1 MLGTNIPKS
10 ICFKLQIWVSH
21 YFLVG
26 RVKNTCSK
34 IHLFQITNNG
44 VSLFLGWLL
53 SLFPTQIYILK
64 NVSPTLKGPQTLPN
78 LHSSA
83 NCLIT
88 TFIAQIGGCI
98 YFLKW
103 IFPNPTPQRSN
114 NHSKWWVSNTNL
126 YIQLTYTPKIV
137 FSKYPTQR
145 YILKYIYSPTM
156 RPKGTQKLPNLHSS
170 LQLLA

>member
-64 NVSPTLKGPQTLPN
+64 NVSPTWRAHKNYPTYIHPPTVGMKYLLTKKSQNCWLHISIILNICVHTCLFWVSTILNSFSLSTICCN
-78 LHSSA
+78 LH
-83 NCLIT
+83 N
-88 TFIAQIGGCI
+88 TFTFTLSMVDHGLNGHPNKIPTHISLKWSYI
-98 YFLKW
+98 YFWYWKC
-103 IFPNPTPQRSN
+103 I
-114 NHSKWWVSNTNL
+114 
-126 YIQLTYTPKIV
+126 
-137 FSKYPTQR
+137 
-145 YILKYIYSPTM
+145 
-156 RPKGTQKLPNLHSS
+156 
-170 LQLLA
+170 